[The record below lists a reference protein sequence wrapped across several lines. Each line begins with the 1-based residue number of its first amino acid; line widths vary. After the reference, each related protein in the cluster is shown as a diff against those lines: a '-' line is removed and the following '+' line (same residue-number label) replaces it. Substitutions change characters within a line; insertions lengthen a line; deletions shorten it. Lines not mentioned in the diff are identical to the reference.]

1 MSGCLWPTITELRR
15 SAPGGRKEGD
25 ESFVARVNGDMCSV
39 LTVVRCGDFDLY
51 RVMVPRS
58 LSTGKRVGGLFLEG
72 RLTRMV
78 ERIESEEERLAW
90 LARKSMNPIRP
101 TTYAFVCDDC
111 DPRAS
116 REVKTIGHPRPD
128 LCDACGKIKES
139 AELVGVG
146 DIADGVT
153 RGRAMRGHELR
164 QDLLVKTEA
173 IPGGPVAGFS
183 GRRWKD
189 AEPECG
195 EVQP

>member
-1 MSGCLWPTITELRR
+1 MADYRD
-15 SAPGGRKEGD
+15 EGK
-25 ESFVARVNGDMCSV
+25 AR
-39 LTVVRCGDFDLY
+39 TPAVR
-51 RVMVPRS
+51 
-58 LSTGKRVGGLFLEG
+58 TKRWF
-72 RLTRMV
+72 
-78 ERIESEEERLAW
+78 
-90 LARKSMNPIRP
+90 ARDSDR
-101 TTYAFVCDDC
+101 
-111 DPRAS
+111 
-116 REVKTIGHPRPD
+116 
-128 LCDACGKIKES
+128 
-139 AELVGVG
+139 